1 MGKKKELQK
10 EELKKVSG
18 GGGCGK
24 PKPVPKYN
32 GHLVVCE
39 DWAPSCNPRKVSP
52 EDAFACYKCIHYV
65 GCKEKEDFKKRFKGT
80 VYTGYCDAQ

>member
-1 MGKKKELQK
+1 MDKNKELQR

-32 GHLVVCE
+32 GHLVVSE
-39 DWAPSCNPRKVSP
+39 YWAPSCNPSRCDPKNV
-52 EDAFACYKCIHYV
+52 FKCGECNNYAD
-65 GCKEKEDFKKRFKGT
+65 CSKEIDFKKRFKNT
-80 VYTGYCDAQ
+80 AYTGYCEAQ